1 MRVLQ
6 TALDEV
12 VLIEPTV
19 LADERGYLFEAYNR
33 DMLSSVVGA
42 PPDFVL
48 DLQSRS
54 TGGVIRGIHYQLR
67 RPQAKLIS
75 VVQGK
80 VFDVVVD
87 LRRSSPRFGHWTGA
101 ELSAENKRQI
111 WIPAGFGHAFLTLSQ
126 SAEVLYKL
134 TAYHSVDYSRTIAW
148 NDPEIAIA
156 WPTRFKSGHPILS
169 QKDRDAALLCDAEV
183 FP

>member
-6 TALDEV
+6 TALDQV

-33 DMLSSVVGA
+33 ETLSSHLGA
-42 PPDFVL
+42 PVDFVL

-54 TGGVIRGIHYQLR
+54 GCGVIRGIHYQLR

-75 VVQGK
+75 VVQGR
-80 VFDVVVD
+80 VFDVAVD
-87 LRRSSPRFGHWTGA
+87 LRRSSPRFGQWTGA

-111 WIPAGFGHAFLTLSQ
+111 WVPAGFGHAFLTLSQ

-134 TAYHSVDYSRTIAW
+134 STYHSPDCSRTIAW
-148 NDPEIAIA
+148 NDPEIAID
-156 WPTRFKSGHPILS
+156 WPMRFEFGQPILS
-169 QKDRDAALLCDAEV
+169 QKDRHGVRLRDAEV

>member
-6 TALDEV
+6 TGLDQV

-33 DMLSSVVGA
+33 KMLSGLLGE
-42 PPDFVL
+42 PLDFVL
-48 DLQSRS
+48 GLQSRS
-54 TGGVIRGIHYQLR
+54 GCGVIRGIHYQLR

-80 VFDVVVD
+80 VFDVAVD
-87 LRRSSPRFGHWTGA
+87 LRRSSPSFGHWTGA

-111 WIPAGFGHAFLTLSQ
+111 LIPTGFGHAFLTLSR
-126 SAEVLYKL
+126 SAEVLYNL
-134 TAYHSVDYSRTIAW
+134 SAYHSPDCSRTIAW
-148 NDPEIAIA
+148 NDPDIAIV
-156 WPTRFKSGHPILS
+156 WPMRFEAGQPILS
-169 QKDRDAALLCDAEV
+169 QKDGHGALLRDAEV